1 MQQSVGKKSVL
12 QLYQLMLLYLYLN
25 ALFKT
30 RNEVEDEK
38 EAVLATNA
46 RDEDHCL
53 CEEFV
58 CEVNEP
64 VYQLTVDKIT
74 ELITEHV
81 LYEMSTSTIST
92 PHEVSSLAI
101 IEESTPTSYQTTE
114 TNEVIEKVLREDNE
128 ANEKVCSG
136 FITAKAL
143 ASKNT
148 QQTTEKNE
156 VKDFFPVTH
165 GLNGGIQNKIIP
177 GIFPVL
183 MSRSNRFPGPTPIRS
198 SRSG

>member
-1 MQQSVGKKSVL
+1 MTTIFIVLNALVGKL
-12 QLYQLMLLYLYLN
+12 F

-53 CEEFV
+53 CMETV

-81 LYEMSTSTIST
+81 LYEISTKTILT

-101 IEESTPTSYQTTE
+101 IEESTPTSYQ
-114 TNEVIEKVLREDNE
+114 VIEKVLREDNE
-128 ANEKVCSG
+128 ANERY
-136 FITAKAL
+136 APDL
-143 ASKNT
+143 
-148 QQTTEKNE
+148 
-156 VKDFFPVTH
+156 
-165 GLNGGIQNKIIP
+165 
-177 GIFPVL
+177 
-183 MSRSNRFPGPTPIRS
+183 
-198 SRSG
+198 